1 MSVNA
6 RVTVQGEFASN
17 YVNYYMLNLIF
28 VNCLTHL
35 SGEAHRFL
43 YFIEFDVFVNIQV
56 HTCCFDSSEW
66 TLQRHSYTRIDC
78 CVLRNTELN
87 EL

>member
-6 RVTVQGEFASN
+6 RVTVKGEFASN

-35 SGEAHRFL
+35 SGDTSIF
-43 YFIEFDVFVNIQV
+43 VF
-56 HTCCFDSSEW
+56 H
-66 TLQRHSYTRIDC
+66 
-78 CVLRNTELN
+78 
-87 EL
+87 